1 MALELREHQI
11 EALERVKQG
20 FEAGHTRQLLYAP
33 TGAGKTEMAI
43 AMMEEYAKGYQRS
56 AMVMDRIVLV
66 EQTSLRLGKYKID
79 HGVLQ
84 AGHWRYKP
92 SERIQICSIQTLARR
107 KKMEAP
113 ELLFYDECHVN
124 YQSVIDYIKEN
135 PSIKVVGLS
144 ATPFTKGLANLYT
157 NVVSAIPT
165 EKLIDKGFLC
175 PLKVYIAKEIDMT
188 GAKKIAGEWSAAD
201 VSDRGMKI
209 TGDIVAE
216 WVKKTHEVFGAPR
229 KTVVFCSGVEHGRD
243 LAKQFAA
250 AGYNFVSISYKEDD
264 EFKRLTIEDFSR
276 PDTKIHGLIATD
288 ILTKGFD
295 VSDVMIGVSARP
307 FSKSLSSHI
316 QQLGRVLRAHEG
328 KEFALWLDHAGNYL
342 RFRQEWDD
350 VFSNGVTE
358 LKPSGEVTK
367 KEPTEKEKS
376 DSTCPKC
383 KALWAGG
390 DTCMSCGYVRFKM
403 SMVESVPGELQEL
416 QAANKK
422 LRIDNQS
429 FYSQLIYYANAK
441 GYKSGWVHYKYKEK
455 FNVDPRGLSFT
466 PEPPSH
472 ATLGWIKSRTIAF
485 ARSRAKAA

>member
-1 MALELREHQI
+1 
-11 EALERVKQG
+11 
-20 FEAGHTRQLLYAP
+20 
-33 TGAGKTEMAI
+33 
-43 AMMEEYAKGYQRS
+43 
-56 AMVMDRIVLV
+56 MVMDRIVLV
-66 EQTSLRLGKYKID
+66 EQTSLRLGKYQID

-124 YQSVIDYIKEN
+124 YQSVIEYIKEN

-165 EKLIDKGFLC
+165 ERLIEKGFLC

-188 GAKKIAGEWSAAD
+188 GAKKVAGEWSAAD

-264 EFKRLTIEDFSR
+264 EFKRITIEDFSR

-342 RFRQEWDD
+342 RFREEWDD

-358 LKPSGEVTK
+358 LKPSGEATK
-367 KEPTEKEKS
+367 KEPTEKEKK
-376 DSTCPKC
+376 DSTCPQC
-383 KALWAGG
+383 KALWIGG
-390 DTCMSCGYVRFKM
+390 ESCMSCGYVRFRM
-403 SMVESVPGELQEL
+403 STVESVPGEMKEL
-416 QAANKK
+416 EAANQK

-429 FYSQLIYYANAK
+429 FYSQLLHYAQVK
-441 GYKSGWVHYKYKEK
+441 GYKSGWAFHKYKEK
-455 FNVDPRGLSFT
+455 FNAPPNGLSSK
-466 PEPPSH
+466 PEMPTN

-485 ARSRAKAA
+485 AKSRAKAA

>member
-1 MALELREHQI
+1 MLQLREHQI
-11 EALERVKQG
+11 KALEQVKRG

-43 AMMEEYAKGYQRS
+43 AMMEEYAKNYQRS

-92 SERIQICSIQTLARR
+92 AERIQICSIQTLAKR
-107 KKMEAP
+107 KKMDAP

-124 YQSVIDYIKEN
+124 YQSVIEYIKEN

-144 ATPFTKGLANLYT
+144 ATPFTKGLASLYT

-165 EKLIDKGFLC
+165 EKLIEKGFLC
-175 PLKVYIAKEIDMT
+175 PIKVYIAKEIDMT

-201 VSDRGMKI
+201 VTDRGMKI
-209 TGDIVAE
+209 TGDIVSE
-216 WVKKTHEVFGAPR
+216 WAKKTHEIFGAPR

-264 EFKRLTIEDFSR
+264 EFKRLTIEDFARS
-276 PDTKIHGLIATD
+276 DTKIHGLIATD

-295 VSDVMIGVSARP
+295 VSDVMIGISARP

-316 QQLGRVLRAHEG
+316 QQIGRVLRAHEG
-328 KEFALWLDHAGNYL
+328 KSEAIWLCHSGNYL
-342 RFRQEWDD
+342 RFRSEWDD
-350 VFSNGVTE
+350 VYSNGVIE
-358 LKPSGEVTK
+358 LRPSGEVAK

-383 KALWAGG
+383 KVLWAGG
-390 DTCMSCGYVRFKM
+390 DSCMSCGYIRFRM
-403 SMVESVPGELQEL
+403 SMVETVPGELREL

-422 LRIDNQS
+422 LHIDNQS
-429 FYSQLIYYANAK
+429 FYSQLIYYANTK

-455 FNVDPRGLSFT
+455 FNVAPRGLLFA
-466 PEPPSH
+466 PEPPSS

-485 ARSRAKAA
+485 ARSQAKAA

>member
-1 MALELREHQI
+1 MALELREHQV

-43 AMMEEYAKGYQRS
+43 AMMEEYAKNYQRS

-124 YQSVIDYIKEN
+124 YQSVIEYIKDN

-144 ATPFTKGLANLYT
+144 ATPFTKGLAGLYT

-188 GAKKIAGEWSAAD
+188 GAKKVAGEWSAAD
-201 VSDRGMKI
+201 VTDRGMKI

-216 WVKKTHEVFGAPR
+216 WVKKTHEVFGEPR

-250 AGYNFVSISYKEDD
+250 AGYNFISISYKEDD

-328 KEFALWLDHAGNYL
+328 KSFALWLDHAGNYL
-342 RFRQEWDD
+342 RFRGEWDD
-350 VFSNGVTE
+350 VYSNGVTE
-358 LKPSGEVTK
+358 LKPSGEATK
-367 KEPTEKEKS
+367 KEPTEKEKK
-376 DSTCPKC
+376 DSTCPQC
-383 KALWAGG
+383 KALWIGG
-390 DTCMSCGYVRFKM
+390 DSCMSCGYVRFRM
-403 SMVESVPGELQEL
+403 STVESVPGEMKEL
-416 QAANKK
+416 EAANKK
-422 LRIDNQS
+422 LRIDSQS
-429 FYSQLIYYANAK
+429 FYSQLLHYAQTK
-441 GYKSGWVHYKYKEK
+441 GYKSGWAFHKYQEK
-455 FNVDPRGLSFT
+455 FSVPPRGLSSKT
-466 PEPPSH
+466 EMPTN

-485 ARSRAKAA
+485 AKSRAKAA

>member
-1 MALELREHQI
+1 MALELREHQV

-43 AMMEEYAKGYQRS
+43 AMMDEYAKNYQRS

-188 GAKKIAGEWSAAD
+188 GAKKNI
-201 VSDRGMKI
+201 
-209 TGDIVAE
+209 
-216 WVKKTHEVFGAPR
+216 FP
-229 KTVVFCSGVEHGRD
+229 C
-243 LAKQFAA
+243 L
-250 AGYNFVSISYKEDD
+250 
-264 EFKRLTIEDFSR
+264 
-276 PDTKIHGLIATD
+276 IH
-288 ILTKGFD
+288 
-295 VSDVMIGVSARP
+295 V
-307 FSKSLSSHI
+307 
-316 QQLGRVLRAHEG
+316 
-328 KEFALWLDHAGNYL
+328 
-342 RFRQEWDD
+342 
-350 VFSNGVTE
+350 
-358 LKPSGEVTK
+358 
-367 KEPTEKEKS
+367 
-376 DSTCPKC
+376 
-383 KALWAGG
+383 
-390 DTCMSCGYVRFKM
+390 
-403 SMVESVPGELQEL
+403 
-416 QAANKK
+416 
-422 LRIDNQS
+422 
-429 FYSQLIYYANAK
+429 
-441 GYKSGWVHYKYKEK
+441 
-455 FNVDPRGLSFT
+455 
-466 PEPPSH
+466 
-472 ATLGWIKSRTIAF
+472 
-485 ARSRAKAA
+485 